1 MSKIKGPVRNLTA
14 LDKEIYRLQLE
25 AIKTEGKLG
34 DNLKYVK
41 HHFPEMV
48 LGSITQRFASRSLWA
63 SVFDLMLQNDNLR
76 SKMGK
81 GAEWL
86 ATKSADWI
94 KRKFGG

>member
-1 MSKIKGPVRNLTA
+1 MSKIKGPIRNLTA

-34 DNLKYVK
+34 DNFKYVK
-41 HHFPEMV
+41 RHFPEMV
-48 LGSITQRFASRSLWA
+48 LGTITQRFASRSLWA
-63 SVFDLMLQNDNLR
+63 SVFDLMLQNENLR

-86 ATKSADWI
+86 ADKSTAWI
-94 KRKFGG
+94 KKKFGG